1 MPNPYAEK
9 RFREG
14 KCEAAIALLI
24 ALEQEKLPRE
34 RGHFF
39 KTGKIEKYLDLDSP
53 LQPRTLLAVLRDA
66 KVPHDDNCRFRPLA
80 IYEGLE
86 ALRPLPHQYLFG
98 PLPDQAPVV
107 RKVDPKV
114 EETGNLEGETGQEGR
129 EERVDGTA
137 AETRSGPPET
147 RDWPEVEPGQGAV
160 AGPKRKDRVSITFE
174 GISALGERILRVTPL
189 GKPIPYYVVDM
200 GIDSAGRR
208 RHKRIGHERPPLLS
222 TMEQP
227 TSQKTGRAEGKDVQ
241 GRRVKSR
248 RESVANHSGKPP
260 DRPDRPGVGR

>member
-14 KCEAAIALLI
+14 KCMAAIALI
-24 ALEQEKLPRE
+24 KALEKEKLPRE

-39 KTGKIEKYLDLDSP
+39 KTGRIEKYLDLESP

-86 ALRPLPHQYLFG
+86 NLRPLPHQYLFG
-98 PLPDQAPVV
+98 PPPDQAPVV

-114 EETGNLEGETGQEGR
+114 EEPGDVEGENGQEGGV
-129 EERVDGTA
+129 ERVDEA
-137 AETRSGPPET
+137 VAESGSGPPET
-147 RDWPEVEPGQGAV
+147 MDKPEVEPGQGAV
-160 AGPKRKDRVSITFE
+160 AVPRRRDRVSITFE
-174 GISALGERILRVTPL
+174 GISTLGERIVSLSPL
-189 GKPIPYYVVDM
+189 GRSIRTYAVDM

-227 TSQKTGRAEGKDVQ
+227 QAKRLDGQKVKTSRGGE
-241 GRRVKSR
+241 
-248 RESVANHSGKPP
+248 
-260 DRPDRPGVGR
+260 

>member
-1 MPNPYAEK
+1 MPNRYAEE

-14 KCEAAIALLI
+14 KCEAAIALMK
-24 ALEQEKLPRE
+24 ALEKEKLPRE

-39 KTGKIEKYLDLDSP
+39 KTGRIEKYLDLDSP

-86 ALRPLPHQYLFG
+86 NLRPLPHQYLFG
-98 PLPDQAPVV
+98 PLPGQAPVV
-107 RKVDPKV
+107 RKVDPEV
-114 EETGNLEGETGQEGR
+114 EETGEVEEETGQAGGV
-129 EERVDGTA
+129 ERVDGTA
-137 AETRSGPPET
+137 AETGSGPSET
-147 RDWPEVEPGQGAV
+147 RDKPEVEPGQGAV
-160 AGPKRKDRVSITFE
+160 AGPERKVPVSVNFE
-174 GISALGERILRVTPL
+174 GISALGERIVSLSPL
-189 GKPIPYYVVDM
+189 GRSIRTYAVDM

-248 RESVANHSGKPP
+248 RESVANPSGKPP
-260 DRPDRPGVGR
+260 DRSDRPGVGR